1 MRDSPTL
8 RSFLRLCDGGEMMN
22 ARMFRRIVST
32 VAVMSAVSMLT
43 GTAYAAEKK
52 KIALVQINQEA
63 LFFTQMDDGAQKA
76 AKAAG
81 ADLTIFN
88 SNNDPSAQN
97 NAIETYIQQK
107 VDALLVVAID
117 VNGIKP
123 AITEAKKAGIP
134 VVTIDAIVNGDNDVQ
149 VGVDNLKVGK
159 DIGTYTANYIKKS
172 LKGKADV
179 GVVGAL
185 NSYIQN
191 VRLDG
196 FKAGLA
202 AAPGAKLGTTV
213 DGQNVQDQA
222 QTAAENLISGNP
234 DMQVVVRDG
243 RTCVDR
249 PGRGG
254 VGAERDGSRQD
265 FRLGPKR
272 PGNQRHRSGFRDG
285 SRPAGPGR
293 RGQGRRQCRAEADC
307 EAAGR
312 EEHLGTGDHR
322 NEGERREVP
331 QRLQVSGSSR

>member
-1 MRDSPTL
+1 MR
-8 RSFLRLCDGGEMMN
+8 N
-22 ARMFRRIVST
+22 ARLIRRIVPT
-32 VAVMSAVSMLT
+32 VALLAAGSMIALST
-43 GTAYAAEKK
+43 PDAAFAAGKK

-88 SNNDPSAQN
+88 SNNDPGAQN

-134 VVTIDAIVNGDNDVQ
+134 VVTIDAIVNGDNQVQ

-172 LKGKADV
+172 LNGKADV

-202 AAPGAKLGTTV
+202 SAPNAKIGSTV

-234 DMQVVVRDG
+234 DMKVVYATGEPALIGLVAAVSAQNA
-243 RTCVDR
+243 TDR
-249 PGRGG
+249 VKIFGWDLSAQAIKGIDQG
-254 VGAERDGSRQD
+254 FVMAVVQQD
-265 FRLGPKR
+265 P
-272 PGNQRHRSGFRDG
+272 
-285 SRPAGPGR
+285 
-293 RGQGRRQCRAEADC
+293 
-307 EAAGR
+307 
-312 EEHLGTGDHR
+312 
-322 NEGERREVP
+322 EGEGKAAVNAALKLIAGQPVEKNISVP
-331 QRLQVSGSSR
+331 VTIVTKDNVAKYRSIFK

>member
-1 MRDSPTL
+1 
-8 RSFLRLCDGGEMMN
+8 MN
-22 ARMFRRIVST
+22 AKLFRRMVST
-32 VAVMSAVSMLT
+32 VAVMSAVSLIGLS
-43 GTAYAAEKK
+43 GTAHAADKK

-81 ADLTIFN
+81 VDLAIFN
-88 SNNDPSAQN
+88 SNNDPNAQN

-159 DIGTYTANYIKKS
+159 DIGTYTADYIKKS
-172 LKGKADV
+172 LGGKASV

-196 FKAGLA
+196 FKSGLA
-202 AAPGAKLGTTV
+202 SAPNAKIVSTV

-234 DMQVVVRDG
+234 DMQVVYATGEPALIGLVAAVSAQGATSRMKI
-243 RTCVDR
+243 
-249 PGRGG
+249 
-254 VGAERDGSRQD
+254 VGWDLSAQAIKGIDQGFVTAVVQQD
-265 FRLGPKR
+265 P
-272 PGNQRHRSGFRDG
+272 
-285 SRPAGPGR
+285 
-293 RGQGRRQCRAEADC
+293 
-307 EAAGR
+307 
-312 EEHLGTGDHR
+312 
-322 NEGERREVP
+322 EGEGKAAVNAALKLIAKQPVEKNISVP
-331 QRLQVSGSSR
+331 VTIVTKANVAKYRSVFK

>member
-1 MRDSPTL
+1 
-8 RSFLRLCDGGEMMN
+8 MN
-22 ARMFRRIVST
+22 AMLSRRIMSA
-32 VAVMSAVSMLT
+32 VAVMSAGSLIT
-43 GTAYAAEKK
+43 LSGGAHAADKK

-81 ADLTIFN
+81 ADLAIFN
-88 SNNDPSAQN
+88 SNNDPNAQN

-123 AITEAKKAGIP
+123 AIAEAKKAGIP

-159 DIGTYTANYIKKS
+159 DIGTYTADYVKKS
-172 LKGKADV
+172 LGGKASV

-202 AAPGAKLGTTV
+202 GAPNAKIVSTV

-234 DMQVVVRDG
+234 NMQVVYATGEPALIGLVAAVSAQSA
-243 RTCVDR
+243 TDR
-249 PGRGG
+249 VKIFGWDLSAQAIKGIDQG
-254 VGAERDGSRQD
+254 FVVAVVQQD
-265 FRLGPKR
+265 P
-272 PGNQRHRSGFRDG
+272 
-285 SRPAGPGR
+285 
-293 RGQGRRQCRAEADC
+293 
-307 EAAGR
+307 
-312 EEHLGTGDHR
+312 
-322 NEGERREVP
+322 EGEGKAAVNAALKLIAKQPVEKNISVP
-331 QRLQVSGSSR
+331 VTIVTKANVAKYRSVFK

>member
-8 RSFLRLCDGGEMMN
+8 RSFLRLCDGGEVMN
-22 ARMFRRIVST
+22 ARLFRRIVST
-32 VAVMSAVSMLT
+32 VAVMSAVSILT
-43 GTAYAAEKK
+43 GTAHAADKK

-234 DMQVVVRDG
+234 DMQVVYATGEPALIGLVAAVSAQSA
-243 RTCVDR
+243 TDR
-249 PGRGG
+249 VKIFGWDLSAQAIKGIDQG
-254 VGAERDGSRQD
+254 FVMAVVQQD
-265 FRLGPKR
+265 P
-272 PGNQRHRSGFRDG
+272 
-285 SRPAGPGR
+285 
-293 RGQGRRQCRAEADC
+293 
-307 EAAGR
+307 
-312 EEHLGTGDHR
+312 
-322 NEGERREVP
+322 EGEGKAAVNAALKLIAKQPVEKNISVP
-331 QRLQVSGSSR
+331 VTIVTKENVAKYRSVFK

>member
-1 MRDSPTL
+1 
-8 RSFLRLCDGGEMMN
+8 MN
-22 ARMFRRIVST
+22 AALISRRIT
-32 VAVMSAVSMLT
+32 AVIALASAVALL
-43 GTAYAAEKK
+43 GAAGAADAAGKK

-63 LFFTQMDDGAQKA
+63 LFFTQMDDGARKA

-81 ADLTIFN
+81 ADLAIFN
-88 SNNDPSAQN
+88 SNNDPNAQN

-123 AITEAKKAGIP
+123 AIAEAKKAGIP

-149 VGVDNLKVGK
+149 VGVDNRKVGT
-159 DIGTYTANYIKKS
+159 DIGAYTANYIKKS
-172 LKGKADV
+172 LGGKAEI

-202 AAPGAKLGTTV
+202 STPSAKIVATV

-234 DMQVVVRDG
+234 NVQVVYATGEPALIGLVAAVSAQGATDH
-243 RTCVDR
+243 VKI
-249 PGRGG
+249 
-254 VGAERDGSRQD
+254 VGWDLSAQAIKGIDQGFVTAVVQQD
-265 FRLGPKR
+265 PEGEGK
-272 PGNQRHRSGFRDG
+272 
-285 SRPAGPGR
+285 A
-293 RGQGRRQCRAEADC
+293 AV
-307 EAAGR
+307 EAA
-312 EEHLGTGDHR
+312 LKLIAKQPVAK
-322 NEGERREVP
+322 NISVP
-331 QRLQVSGSSR
+331 VTIVTKANVDKYRSVFK

>member
-1 MRDSPTL
+1 
-8 RSFLRLCDGGEMMN
+8 MN
-22 ARMFRRIVST
+22 AKLFRRWVVT
-32 VAVMSAVSMLT
+32 AAVVTAGSMLVLSE
-43 GTAYAAEKK
+43 AAHAADKK

-81 ADLTIFN
+81 ADLAIFN
-88 SNNDPSAQN
+88 SNNDPNAQN

-107 VDALLVVAID
+107 VDAILVVAID

-134 VVTIDAIVNGDNDVQ
+134 VVAIDAIVGGDNDVQ
-149 VGVDNLKVGK
+149 VGVDNMKVGK
-159 DIGTYTANYIKKS
+159 DIGAYTANYIKKS
-172 LKGKADV
+172 LNGKAGV

-202 AAPGAKLGTTV
+202 GAPGAKIVSTV

-234 DMQVVVRDG
+234 NMQVVYATGEPALIGLVAA
-243 RTCVDR
+243 VAAQ
-249 PGRGG
+249 
-254 VGAERDGSRQD
+254 GATDKVKIFGWDLSAQAIKAIDQGYVMAVVQQD
-265 FRLGPKR
+265 P
-272 PGNQRHRSGFRDG
+272 
-285 SRPAGPGR
+285 
-293 RGQGRRQCRAEADC
+293 
-307 EAAGR
+307 
-312 EEHLGTGDHR
+312 
-322 NEGERREVP
+322 EGEGKAAVNAAMKLIAKQPVEKNISVP
-331 QRLQVSGSSR
+331 VTIVTKANVDKYRSVFK

>member
-1 MRDSPTL
+1 MSTAQ
-8 RSFLRLCDGGEMMN
+8 E
-22 ARMFRRIVST
+22 FRRTLKTAFAIAALASIVGF
-32 VAVMSAVSMLT
+32 A
-43 GTAYAAEKK
+43 GTAQAAGGK

-88 SNNDPSAQN
+88 SNNDPNAQN

-107 VDALLVVAID
+107 VDAILVVAID

-149 VGVDNLKVGK
+149 VGVDNKKVGT
-159 DIGTYTANYIKKS
+159 DIGTYTADYIKKS
-172 LKGKADV
+172 LGGKADV

-185 NSYIQN
+185 NSFIQN

-202 AAPGAKLGTTV
+202 SAPGAKVVSVV

-234 DMQVVVRDG
+234 NMQVVYATGEPALIGLVAA
-243 RTCVDR
+243 VSAQ
-249 PGRGG
+249 
-254 VGAERDGSRQD
+254 GATDKIKIFGWDLSAQAIKGIDQGFVTAVVQQD
-265 FRLGPKR
+265 P
-272 PGNQRHRSGFRDG
+272 
-285 SRPAGPGR
+285 
-293 RGQGRRQCRAEADC
+293 
-307 EAAGR
+307 
-312 EEHLGTGDHR
+312 
-322 NEGERREVP
+322 EGEGKAAVDAALKLIAKQPVEKNISVP
-331 QRLQVSGSSR
+331 VTIVTKANVAKYRSVFK